1 MTDENNKV
9 SPSGRDEGGLRRLEG
24 AEQNSIPTTKVERSA
39 KFVKTGFKIG
49 GNYIKHY
56 SKKLFNPDMD
66 KSGLNEDNAADIYQ
80 SLSELKGSAL
90 KVAQMLSM
98 DKNLLPKAYVDKF
111 TQSQY
116 NAPPLSGPLIVQ
128 TFRKYFGKNP
138 DQIFDKF
145 NIRSNNAASIGQV
158 HQAELNGKK
167 LAVKI
172 QYPGVGES
180 ISSDLKLIK
189 PFAFRMLGMSEKEL
203 NVYMSEVEERLLEE
217 TDYELE
223 VRRSI
228 EFSTACANLD
238 NVVFPI
244 YYPELSSKRIITM
257 DWLEGKHL
265 KEFLATNPSQELRN
279 QIGQALWDF
288 YNFQQHELRAVHADP
303 HPGNFLIT
311 PEGKLGCID
320 FGCIKEMPED
330 FYYPFFSLTSTNLL
344 DNKEETIKAFRLL
357 DMIRRDDTPAQVEFF
372 YGQFKEM
379 ISLFA
384 MPYIDDHFDFSQ
396 SEFFDQLFAFG
407 ERLSKMPE
415 FKQARGVKHFIY
427 VNRTNFGLY
436 NILHELKAKVKTDTF
451 KPHVVLEY

>member
-1 MTDENNKV
+1 MSDNTSK
-9 SPSGRDEGGLRRLEG
+9 
-24 AEQNSIPTTKVERSA
+24 EQNSIPTTKVERSA
-39 KFVKTGFKIG
+39 KFVKTGIKIG

-66 KSGLNEDNAADIYQ
+66 KSELNEDNATDIYK

-98 DKNLLPKAYVDKF
+98 DKNLLPQAYVDKF

-128 TFRKYFGKNP
+128 TFKKYFGKTP
-138 DQIFDKF
+138 DQIYDKF
-145 NIRSNNAASIGQV
+145 NIRSTNAASIGQV
-158 HQAELNGKK
+158 HQAQLNGKK

-172 QYPGVGES
+172 QYPGVGDS

-203 NVYMSEVEERLLEE
+203 DIYMREVEERLLEE

-228 EFSTACANLD
+228 EFSEACANL
-238 NVVFPI
+238 NNIVFPK
-244 YYPELSSKRIITM
+244 YYPKLSSKRIITM

-265 KEFLATNPSQELRN
+265 REFLATNPSQESRDT
-279 QIGQALWDF
+279 IGQALWDF

-303 HPGNFLIT
+303 HPGNFMIT
-311 PEGKLGCID
+311 TDGKLGAID
-320 FGCIKEMPED
+320 FGCIKEMPDD
-330 FYYPFFSLTSTNLL
+330 FYYPFFSLTSTNLF
-344 DNKEETIKAFRLL
+344 DDKEETIKAFRRLE
-357 DMIRRDDTPAQVEFF
+357 MILPNDTPAQIEF
-372 YGQFKEM
+372 YYTMFKHM

-384 MPYIDDHFDFSQ
+384 KPYITDVFDFG
-396 SEFFDQLFAFG
+396 ETTFFEELFGFG
-407 ERLSKMPE
+407 EKVSKMPE

-427 VNRTNFGLY
+427 INRTNFGLY
-436 NILHELKAKVKTDTF
+436 NILHELKARVKTDTY
-451 KPHVVLEY
+451 KPHVEVAV

>member
-1 MTDENNKV
+1 MSDNTSK
-9 SPSGRDEGGLRRLEG
+9 
-24 AEQNSIPTTKVERSA
+24 EQNSIPTSKVERSA

-56 SKKLFNPDMD
+56 SKKLFNPDLD
-66 KSGLNEDNAADIYQ
+66 RSELNEDNATDIYK

-98 DKNLLPKAYVDKF
+98 DKNLLPQAYVDKF

-128 TFRKYFGKNP
+128 TFKKYFGKTP
-138 DQIFDKF
+138 DQIYDKF
-145 NIRSNNAASIGQV
+145 NIRSTNAASIGQV

-172 QYPGVGES
+172 QYPGVGDS
-180 ISSDLKLIK
+180 ISSDLKLVK

-203 NVYMSEVEERLLEE
+203 DVYMKEVEERLLEE

-228 EFSTACANLD
+228 EFSIACKVLAD
-238 NVVFPI
+238 VVFPG
-244 YYPELSSKRIITM
+244 YYPDLSSKRIITM
-257 DWLEGKHL
+257 DWLEGVHL
-265 KEFLATNPSQELRN
+265 KEYLAGNPSQESRN
-279 QIGQALWDF
+279 RIGQALWDF
-288 YNFQQHELRAVHADP
+288 YNYQQHELRAVHADP

-311 PEGKLGCID
+311 PDGKLGVID
-320 FGCIKEMPED
+320 FGCIKVMPDD
-330 FYYPFFSLTSTNLL
+330 FYYPFFALTSSNLF
-344 DNKEETIKAFRLL
+344 DDKEATIRAFRKLE
-357 DMIRRDDTPAQVEFF
+357 MILPNDTPQQIEF
-372 YGQFKEM
+372 YHSMYKQM

-384 MPYIDDHFDFSQ
+384 KPYLTDTFDFSNKT
-396 SEFFDQLFAFG
+396 FFDDLFGFG
-407 ERLSKMPE
+407 EKVSKMPE

-436 NILHELKAKVKTDTF
+436 NILHELSACIKTNTY
-451 KPHVVLEY
+451 KPHLNQH

>member
-1 MTDENNKV
+1 MSDNTPK
-9 SPSGRDEGGLRRLEG
+9 
-24 AEQNSIPTTKVERSA
+24 EQNSIPTSKVERSA

-66 KSGLNEDNAADIYQ
+66 KSELNEDNAADIYE

-98 DKNLLPKAYVDKF
+98 DKNLLPQAYTDKF
-111 TQSQY
+111 SQSQY

-128 TFRKYFGKNP
+128 TFKKYFGKTP
-138 DQIFDKF
+138 DKIYDKF
-145 NIRSNNAASIGQV
+145 DVHSSNAASIGQV
-158 HQAELNGKK
+158 HQAWLDGKK

-172 QYPGVGES
+172 QYPGVGDS
-180 ISSDLKLIK
+180 ISSDLKLVK

-203 NVYMSEVEERLLEE
+203 DIYMREVEERLLEE

-238 NVVFPI
+238 NVVFPK

-265 KEFLATNPSQELRN
+265 REFLQTNPSQELKN
-279 QIGQALWDF
+279 KIGQALWDF

-303 HPGNFLIT
+303 HPGNFMIT
-311 PEGKLGCID
+311 GEDKLGVID

-330 FYYPFFSLTSTNLL
+330 FYYPFFSLTSTGLME
-344 DNKEETIKAFRLL
+344 NKEETIKAFRQLE
-357 DMIRRDDTPAQVEFF
+357 MIHKDDTPAQVEF
-372 YGQFKEM
+372 YYTAYRQM

-384 MPYIDDHFDFSQ
+384 KPYITDHFDFS
-396 SEFFDQLFAFG
+396 ETAFFEELYSFG
-407 ERLSKMPE
+407 EKVSKMPE

-436 NILHELKAKVKTDTF
+436 NILHELKAEVKTDTF
-451 KPHVVLEY
+451 KPHVTEQFA